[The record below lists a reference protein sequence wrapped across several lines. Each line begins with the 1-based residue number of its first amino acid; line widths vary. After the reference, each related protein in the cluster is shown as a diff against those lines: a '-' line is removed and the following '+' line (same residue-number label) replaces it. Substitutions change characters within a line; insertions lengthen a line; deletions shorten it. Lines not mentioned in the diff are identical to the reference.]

1 MINQI
6 SGIPQ
11 VEEESLYAEK
21 TDSLGRDEFL
31 KLFLTQMN
39 YQDPLNPMDSQE
51 FSAQLAQFST
61 LEQLFNVNENLE
73 SIGVS
78 QSQSSQYQALNFIG
92 KDVVARGD
100 IVTLEEGQEAS
111 GGFSLSAMADCT
123 VYISNGEGIPV
134 GQISLGV
141 LDPGQ
146 HTFDWDGKDPYG
158 VLQSPGTYRFEI
170 EAVGAGGQARP
181 VEPLM
186 TGKVSRV
193 NLEGDTPILYLGEI
207 PLDLTR
213 IVDIRMPDGA
223 SSEGGDTATL

>member
-1 MINQI
+1 MIDQI

-11 VEEESLYAEK
+11 VEEQSLYTEK

-73 SIGVS
+73 SISVT

-92 KDVVARGD
+92 KDVVAQGD
-100 IVTLEEGQEAS
+100 IVTLKEGQEAS

-123 VYISNGEGIPV
+123 VCITNAEGIPV

-141 LDPGQ
+141 LEPGQ
-146 HTFDWDGKDPYG
+146 HSFDWDGKDPYG
-158 VLQSPGTYRFEI
+158 VLQSPGTYRFGI

-181 VEPLM
+181 VEPLI
-186 TGKVSRV
+186 TGTVSRV
-193 NLEGDTPILYLGEI
+193 NLESEPPILYVGDL
-207 PLDLTR
+207 PLSLSQ
-213 IVDIRMPDGA
+213 IVDIRMPNDT
-223 SSEGGDTATL
+223 SSAGGDMDTP